1 LHSCVPS
8 YVKHQFLSFSDRVMK
23 QSNYLPS
30 IFILR
35 ACSKPS
41 LVSVP
46 LILHPQETSSMNLI
60 LKDPPIIKAL
70 VIEFLLVRPVLVPVV
85 KRPLVLVS

>member
-41 LVSVP
+41 LASVP

-60 LKDPPIIKAL
+60 LKDPPIRAL
-70 VIEFLLVRPVLVPVV
+70 VIGFLPVRPVLVPVV